1 VKTGDRP
8 HFPEDRKWGLS
19 PVFPFFFA
27 FLAGAATV
35 LAYSPFDLLP
45 VGVLAFALLVHLW
58 VGAGSPRA
66 AFLLGFWFGL
76 GLFGAGVSW
85 VYVSLHQ
92 FGGMPA
98 PLAVVATLGF
108 CAVLALY
115 PALAGWLQARVAAS
129 DFVRATLVIPA
140 AWIFTE
146 WLRGWFLTG
155 FPWLALGYASAGWP
169 YAGFAPV
176 LGVYGVSLAIAALSG
191 CAWCF
196 VRGPGRGAALA
207 ALLLVSAVGEA
218 LRHVAWTTPS
228 GTVGASLLQ
237 GNIPQQMKFSP
248 ELYAR
253 TLDTYARLAGES
265 RAPLVILPE
274 TAVPRLLDQVE
285 PDFLRRLEDIARR
298 NRGDLLLG
306 APVRTA
312 PRVYF
317 NAVVSL
323 GTSPR
328 QIYRKVHLVP
338 FGEFAPPGFGW
349 VMRTLSIPLADF
361 SRGEASQRPLAVAGA
376 RVAANVCYEDAYG
389 EDIARQ
395 LPEADLLVNV
405 SNVAWFGDSLAPA
418 QHLQVARLRALET
431 GRAYLTATNT
441 GITAAID
448 RDGRVIAQL
457 PQFTEGRLDVTA
469 PRYSGATP
477 YVRYGDLG
485 ALGAC
490 ALLLAIALVFTP
502 RAPSG

>member
-1 VKTGDRP
+1 MIAF
-8 HFPEDRKWGLS
+8 HFGKVTLT
-19 PVFPFFFA
+19 PFSVA

-45 VGVLAFALLVHLW
+45 IGILALALLVHLW
-58 VGAGSPRA
+58 MGADSPRA
-66 AFLLGFWFGL
+66 AFLLGFCFGL

-85 VYVSLHQ
+85 VFVSLHQ

-98 PLAVVATLGF
+98 PLAAVATLGF
-108 CAVLALY
+108 CAVLSLY

-129 DFVRATLVIPA
+129 DFARATLVIPA
-140 AWIFTE
+140 AWMLME

-155 FPWLALGYASAGWP
+155 FPWLAFGYASAGWS

-176 LGVYGVSLAIAALSG
+176 LGVYGASLAIAAIAGL
-191 CAWCF
+191 AWCL
-196 VRGPGRGAALA
+196 VRGVGRGAALA
-207 ALLLVSAVGEA
+207 ALLLVSASGEA
-218 LRHVAWTTPS
+218 MRNIAWTAPS

-285 PDFLRRLEDIARR
+285 PGYLRLLEDIARR

-306 APVRTA
+306 APERTA

-317 NAVVSL
+317 NSVVSL
-323 GTSPR
+323 GTSPG
-328 QIYRKVHLVP
+328 QIYRKVRLVP
-338 FGEFAPPGFGW
+338 FGEFVPPGFGW
-349 VMRTLSIPLADF
+349 VMRTLSIPLSDF
-361 SRGEASQRPLAVAGA
+361 SRGEATQRPLAVAGV
-376 RVAANVCYEDAYG
+376 RVAVNICYEDSYA

-431 GRAYLTATNT
+431 GRAYLTAANT

-448 RDGRVIAQL
+448 RDGRVIARL
-457 PQFTEGRLDVTA
+457 PQFTEGRLDVAA
-469 PRYSGATP
+469 PRYAGATP
-477 YVRYGDLG
+477 YVRFGDLG

-490 ALLLAIALVFTP
+490 ALLLAIALGLTR